1 MKIEEIYAIPADGDG
16 WRLLPNGNRLMIGAN
31 VQASY
36 GLDIA
41 RIGARARIGAWASIG
56 EWASIGAGAS
66 IGAWASI
73 GEGARIGA
81 GARIGEGARIGA
93 WASIGAWARIG
104 EGARI
109 GAGASIGAWA
119 RIPSKIKW
127 DFSPLAV
134 QGTRHLVT
142 NCAPGQINIGCKFFT
157 FKEFQESTPK
167 ERTAYQVAEGYTP
180 KQCAE
185 YIRIVEF
192 VIANGVP
199 ERSK

>member
-16 WRLLPNGNRLMIGAN
+16 WKLLPNGNKLMIGAN
-31 VQASY
+31 VQAPD

-41 RIGARARIGAWASIG
+41 RIGDSARIGDKASIG
-56 EWASIGAGAS
+56 EGAS

-73 GEGARIGA
+73 GEGA
-81 GARIGEGARIGA
+81 
-93 WASIGAWARIG
+93 S
-104 EGARI
+104 I
-109 GAGASIGAWA
+109 GAGAS
-119 RIPSKIKW
+119 IPSKIKW

-134 QGTRHLVT
+134 QGTRHIVT

-167 ERTAYQVAEGYTP
+167 ERTAYQLAEGYTP

-192 VIANGVP
+192 VISNGVP

>member
-16 WRLLPNGNRLMIGAN
+16 WRLLPNGNKLMLGDN
-31 VQASY
+31 VQAPY

-41 RIGARARIGAWASIG
+41 RIGEEARIGEG
-56 EWASIGAGAS
+56 
-66 IGAWASI
+66 ASI
-73 GEGARIGA
+73 GEGARIG
-81 GARIGEGARIGA
+81 EWARIGA
-93 WASIGAWARIG
+93 R
-104 EGARI
+104 
-109 GAGASIGAWA
+109 A
-119 RIPSKIKW
+119 RIPSNIKW

-134 QGTRHLVT
+134 QGTHHLVT

-167 ERTAYQVAEGYTP
+167 ERTAYQLAEGYTP

-185 YIRIVEF
+185 YIRIGEF

>member
-16 WRLLPNGNRLMIGAN
+16 WRLLPNGNKLMLGDNI
-31 VQASY
+31 QAPY

-41 RIGARARIGAWASIG
+41 RIGERASIGAWARIGAWASIG
-56 EWASIGAGAS
+56 ERARIGERAS

-73 GEGARIGA
+73 GERARIGA
-81 GARIGEGARIGA
+81 WARIGERARIGE

-104 EGARI
+104 ER
-109 GAGASIGAWA
+109 ASIGEWA
-119 RIPSKIKW
+119 RIPNKAYW
-127 DFSPLAV
+127 NFSPLAV
-134 QGTRHLVT
+134 QGTLHLVI

-157 FKEFQESTPK
+157 FAEFKAASPEQ
-167 ERTAYQVAEGYTP
+167 RTAYQVAEGYTP
-180 KQCAE
+180 EQCAE

-199 ERSK
+199 ERSE

>member
-1 MKIEEIYAIPADGDG
+1 MKIEEIYPIPADGDG
-16 WRLLPNGNRLMIGAN
+16 WKLLPNGNKLMIGAN
-31 VQASY
+31 VQAPD

-41 RIGARARIGAWASIG
+41 RIGDSARIGDKASIG
-56 EWASIGAGAS
+56 EGASIGAGAS
-66 IGAWASI
+66 
-73 GEGARIGA
+73 
-81 GARIGEGARIGA
+81 
-93 WASIGAWARIG
+93 
-104 EGARI
+104 
-109 GAGASIGAWA
+109 
-119 RIPSKIKW
+119 IPSKIKW

-134 QGTRHLVT
+134 QGTRHIVT

-167 ERTAYQVAEGYTP
+167 ERTAYQLAEGYTP

-192 VIANGVP
+192 VISNGVP

>member
-1 MKIEEIYAIPADGDG
+1 MKIDEIYAIPADGDG
-16 WRLLPNGNRLMIGAN
+16 WRLLPNGNKLMLGDN
-31 VQASY
+31 VQAPY

-41 RIGARARIGAWASIG
+41 R
-56 EWASIGAGAS
+56 
-66 IGAWASI
+66 
-73 GEGARIGA
+73 
-81 GARIGEGARIGA
+81 
-93 WASIGAWARIG
+93 IGAWARIG
-104 EGARI
+104 EGA
-109 GAGASIGAWA
+109 SIGEWA

-167 ERTAYQVAEGYTP
+167 ERTAYQLAEGYTP